1 MATAA
6 ATQHTGSQPEW
17 FASWFD
23 SAHYHRLYAHR
34 DDAEAAALVDRLID
48 RLQPAPG
55 AVVLDLGCGS
65 GRHSKHLAS
74 RGLDVVG
81 LDLSPESIRQ
91 ARRSEHAHLR
101 FGRHDMREP
110 FGVGR
115 FDAVF
120 NLFTSF

>member
-1 MATAA
+1 MNATSTRRAA
-6 ATQHTGSQPEW
+6 REPEW
-17 FASWFD
+17 FATWFD
-23 SAHYHRLYAHR
+23 SPHYHRLYAHR
-34 DDAEAAALVDRLID
+34 DEQEAAGFIDRLID

-55 AVVLDLGCGS
+55 AAVLDLGCGS

-120 NLFTSF
+120 NL